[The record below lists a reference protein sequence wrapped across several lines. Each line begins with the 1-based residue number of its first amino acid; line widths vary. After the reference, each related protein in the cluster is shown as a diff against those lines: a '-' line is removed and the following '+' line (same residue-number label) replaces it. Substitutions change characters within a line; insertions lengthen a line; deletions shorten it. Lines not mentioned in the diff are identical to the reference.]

1 MRPAEDLNL
10 LLTSFAEQVPDV
22 MNAAVVSSDGLPV
35 ASSRGLPADML
46 DQLAAVTS
54 GLTSLVQGATRIF
67 QGGPVTQ
74 TVIGMQH
81 GMLILMPLN
90 SGTILAVLAEADCD
104 MGLVTY
110 EMQLLA
116 ERTGHLLEPQARGPL
131 GAPRGDRAR

>member
-1 MRPAEDLNL
+1 VRPAEDLNL

-131 GAPRGDRAR
+131 GAPGGDRAR

>member
-1 MRPAEDLNL
+1 VRAAEDLNL
-10 LLTSFAEQVPDV
+10 LMTSFAEQVPDV

-74 TVIGMQH
+74 TVIVMQH
-81 GMLILMPLN
+81 GMLILMALN
-90 SGTILAVLAEADCD
+90 GGTVLAVLAEADCD

-110 EMQLLA
+110 EMRLLA
-116 ERTGHLLEPQARGPL
+116 DRVGQLVTPQARGPL
-131 GAPRGDRAR
+131 GAPGAGPAW

>member
-1 MRPAEDLNL
+1 VRPAEDLNWL
-10 LLTSFAEQVPDV
+10 VTAFAERVPDV

-35 ASSRGLPADML
+35 ASSRQLPNDML

-74 TVIGMQH
+74 TVIVMQH
-81 GMLILMPLN
+81 GMLILMPL
-90 SGTILAVLAEADCD
+90 SGGTVLAVLAEADCD

-110 EMQLLA
+110 EMRLLA
-116 ERTGHLLEPQARGPL
+116 ERTGHLLTPQARGAQGVP
-131 GAPRGDRAR
+131 GGDPAR